1 MTDRRQLL
9 KGALGGLA
17 GLALPGFA
25 NAIPPT
31 ATRPAT
37 VSNAPPRQSGIAVL
51 NDTLSLWTDVGTNV
65 LALSTSDGLVLVDSG
80 APESAGRF
88 MAHLGELPGSGRVQT
103 VFNTHWHPEQTGSNE
118 ALGQAGARILAH
130 ENTRLWMATPYWIPA
145 QDRYQEARPEAAHP
159 TETFY
164 DNGSMNAGGERIDY
178 GYLIAAHTS
187 GDIYVFFRDSNVL
200 AVGDVVAPARDPELD
215 YFTGAW
221 IGGRVDAMDR
231 LLEMS
236 DAETRIVPGY
246 GPVIA
251 RRDLQV
257 ERDMMAT
264 IYDRTVDLAR
274 QGDSARN
281 MLEAG
286 VMDGLGRTWNDP
298 YKFLDDVYKG
308 LWAHHNKLAPNVV

>member
-17 GLALPGFA
+17 GLALPGLA
-25 NAIPPT
+25 NALPRT
-31 ATRPAT
+31 ATSAPAAAT
-37 VSNAPPRQSGIAVL
+37 AIPRQSGIAVL
-51 NDTLSLWTDVGTNV
+51 SDTLSLWTDVGTNV
-65 LALSTSDGLVLVDSG
+65 LALSTTEGLVLVDSG
-80 APESAGRF
+80 APESADRF
-88 MAHLGELPGSGRVQT
+88 MAHLGELPGSERVQT

-118 ALGQAGARILAH
+118 ALGQAGA
-130 ENTRLWMATPYWIPA
+130 
-145 QDRYQEARPEAAHP
+145 
-159 TETFY
+159 
-164 DNGSMNAGGERIDY
+164 MNAGSERIDY

-231 LLEMS
+231 LIEMS

-246 GPVIA
+246 GPAIG
-251 RRDLQV
+251 RRDLQA

-274 QGDSARN
+274 QGDSAQN

-286 VMDGLGRTWNDP
+286 VMEGLGRTWNDP

>member
-17 GLALPGFA
+17 GLALPGIA

-51 NDTLSLWTDVGTNV
+51 NDTVSLWTDVETNV

-80 APESAGRF
+80 APEFAGRF
-88 MAHLGELPGSGRVQT
+88 MAHIGELPGSGRVQT

-130 ENTRLWMATPYWIPA
+130 ENSRLWMATPYWLPA

-246 GPVIA
+246 GPVIG
-251 RRDLQV
+251 RRELQA

-286 VMDGLGRTWNDP
+286 VMDGLDRTWNDP
-298 YKFLDDVYKG
+298 YKFLGDVYKG